1 VIPRRELDHLRSEWS
16 LDIGVIEKDY
26 VLGWLLAG
34 IAANTELAATWI
46 FKGGTCLRKC
56 YYETF
61 RFSEDLDFTVVDAG
75 PEEPPDLQRIFADV
89 GEWLQEEAGIELVL
103 EDNAFRRRQ
112 NRRGHPTTQGRISYR
127 GPNPTRGVL
136 PKVKFDLTSD
146 EVLTQRPTLR
156 PIGHQYSDQPLPVR
170 GVASYPITELFG
182 EKLRALAERCR
193 PRDLYDVVHLHR
205 HPDLMGRA
213 SAVAAVLQRKCEHAG
228 IDIPTLES
236 IRDSRFRDEI
246 EREWENML
254 GHQLPRPLPPFDS
267 FWSTLDDVFGWLA
280 GTRPSQNLPRAQFG
294 NLDPNWT
301 APRAITSW
309 RRGFPLELLR
319 YAGANRL
326 RVEIDYR
333 PEQGRSGPRVVE
345 PYSLRRTSEG
355 NIVLFVINDRRQLRS
370 YRIDRIAGIKPTTQ
384 TFTAIRRVEF

>member
-1 VIPRRELDHLRSEWS
+1 M
-16 LDIGVIEKDY
+16 
-26 VLGWLLAG
+26 
-34 IAANTELAATWI
+34 
-46 FKGGTCLRKC
+46 
-56 YYETF
+56 
-61 RFSEDLDFTVVDAG
+61 
-75 PEEPPDLQRIFADV
+75 

-103 EDNAFRRRQ
+103 DDNAFRRRQ
-112 NRRGHPTTQGRISYR
+112 NRRGHSTTQGRISYR
-127 GPNPTRGVL
+127 GPNATRGVL

-146 EVLTQRPTLR
+146 EVLDPTTDPAPDRAPIQRPAAT
-156 PIGHQYSDQPLPVR
+156 GS

-228 IDIPTLES
+228 IDVPTLDS

-294 NLDPNWT
+294 NLDPDWT
-301 APRAITSW
+301 APRAITTW

-355 NIVLFVINDRRQLRS
+355 NIVLFVINDRQQLRS
-370 YRIDRIAGIKPTTQ
+370 YRVDRIAGIKPTTQ
-384 TFTAIRRVEF
+384 TFTPIMRIEF